1 MNINN
6 NKCDNCK
13 ITFKKINKNIYFFE
27 NYYINKLLEK
37 YKIECYLNKNIIKF
51 LYPLNYNVFSERKSR
66 NKKFDCD
73 PDDYFIYQTKI
84 TKLCFKCFVVGID
97 RCLSLSNN
105 LPYLRRDIYYFLN
118 DNNKNIIKK
127 HYKKYKYILPNNYN
141 CTYYRNQELIKVNNK
156 IKIKKY

>member
-1 MNINN
+1 MI
-6 NKCDNCK
+6 
-13 ITFKKINKNIYFFE
+13 IL
-27 NYYINKLLEK
+27 YIKQKLQS
-37 YKIECYLNKNIIKF
+37 Y
-51 LYPLNYNVFSERKSR
+51 
-66 NKKFDCD
+66 
-73 PDDYFIYQTKI
+73 
-84 TKLCFKCFVVGID
+84 
-97 RCLSLSNN
+97 N